1 MQLERSWGLEPGTFF
16 LGSRANTMIR
26 KSFPYD
32 VVVLILK
39 PISSS
44 MSQLLYCD
52 GQENRWPPSSNAC
65 HRFCLKG
72 GGRTKEQPFVFG
84 QLPSTSPNIY
94 LSDYL
99 IKPEALKY
107 RLIDIDWRGNNPFVV
122 FLNDKNSK
130 RHILGIDPPF
140 DHPLLSSIEL
150 GVNPV
155 HMVWILGLQLK
166 DVDVETLDV
175 PAWVRD
181 DLRRVRQLCRAWEEP
196 VIASGSEE
204 ETVQSVTP
212 SLGATVSEPRREK
225 RLRGASMGSG
235 SANDISPPSKRSKH
249 GKTKR

>member
-1 MQLERSWGLEPGTFF
+1 MDKKIVGLLPPTNVIDFASKTAEQ
-16 LGSRANTMIR
+16 R
-26 KSFPYD
+26 KNSP
-32 VVVLILK
+32 L
-39 PISSS
+39 SSVRYL
-44 MSQLLYCD
+44 QLLQTY
-52 GQENRWPPSSNAC
+52 S
-65 HRFCLKG
+65 
-72 GGRTKEQPFVFG
+72 
-84 QLPSTSPNIY
+84 I
-94 LSDYL
+94 SDYL
-99 IKPEALKY
+99 LKTDALKY

-122 FLNDKNSK
+122 FLNDKNNK

-150 GVNPV
+150 CVNPV

-175 PAWVRD
+175 PAWVWN
-181 DLRRVRQLCRAWEEP
+181 DLLRVRQLCRAWEEP

-204 ETVQSVTP
+204 ETVQPVTP
-212 SLGATVSEPRREK
+212 PGAAALEPRREK